1 MKISPLK
8 LKGTYE
14 ITLNPRH
21 DERGY
26 FVRTYDEAIF
36 NQYGMTNNWVQ
47 ENQSLSKKKG
57 VIRGLHFQNPPH
69 AETKL
74 VRVVLGAIFD
84 VFVDLRKNSETYG
97 QWDGIEL
104 SSDNYKAVYIPK
116 GFAHG
121 FCTLTEDAIVCY
133 KVDSSYAPEAEGG
146 LKWKDE
152 FIGIEWPINEPLI
165 SEKDSRW
172 GKLTD
177 FDTPFIS

>member
-14 ITLNPRH
+14 ITLNPH
-21 DERGY
+21 QDERGY
-26 FVRTYDEAIF
+26 FMRTYDEAIF

-74 VRVVLGAIFD
+74 VRVVLGAIVD

-97 QWDGIEL
+97 EWDSIEL
-104 SSDNYKAVYIPK
+104 SEGNYKAVYIPK

-121 FCTLTEDAIVCY
+121 FCTLTENALVYY
-133 KVDSSYAPEAEGG
+133 KVDSSYHRESEGG
-146 LKWKDE
+146 LKWNDSE
-152 FIGIEWPINEPLI
+152 LGIEWPVSHPLV
-165 SEKDSRW
+165 SDKDSKWSNFR
-172 GKLTD
+172 D
-177 FDTPFIS
+177 FVTPFA

>member
-14 ITLNPRH
+14 ITLNPH
-21 DERGY
+21 QDERGY
-26 FVRTYDEAIF
+26 FMRTYDEAIF

-57 VIRGLHFQNPPH
+57 IIRGLHFQNPPQ

-74 VRVVLGAIFD
+74 VRVVLGAIVD

-97 QWDGIEL
+97 QWDSIEL
-104 SSDNYKAVYIPK
+104 SEENYKAVYIPK

-121 FCTLTEDAIVCY
+121 FCTLTENALVCY
-133 KVDSSYAPEAEGG
+133 KVDSFYAPEAEGG
-146 LKWKDE
+146 LKWNDSE
-152 FIGIEWPINEPLI
+152 LGIEWPVSHPLV
-165 SEKDSRW
+165 SDKDS
-172 GKLTD
+172 KLSNFRD
-177 FDTPFIS
+177 FVTPFV